1 MDIQPLSPKARL
13 VLAHPSPSIEAYE
26 GAVRSSKTITSL
38 LDWVRFVRTG
48 PAGALAMCGKT
59 ERTVINNLILPLQE
73 MLGPSRV
80 RINYGTGVVTICGRE
95 VHVYGANNEQARTKI
110 QGATLAGAYADEAS
124 TMPESFVQMLYS
136 RLSVPGAKLWLTAN
150 PEGPSHWLKTGWL
163 DRAKLWIDKHG
174 NVKVNNGPNVMDLHR
189 YTFVLEDNPALP
201 PEYVERIK
209 RSYVGLWRRRYIEAE
224 WVMAAGAIYDS
235 WDPAT
240 HVVPWVGLPRITR
253 YVGIG
258 VDYGTTNPTVAI
270 LLGLGADG
278 CWYAVDEWAH
288 VPATTGRKSTDA
300 ELSAGLRAW
309 ITQPH
314 TPGDAPDTLGRIY
327 VDPAAASF
335 REQLKRDGL
344 ATIPAAND
352 VVPGIQRVASLLAAG
367 RLKASD
373 RCRTLISE
381 FPGYVWDTKATD
393 KGEDKPVKLNDHA
406 LDGLR
411 YIVAATARYTIT

>member
-1 MDIQPLSPKARL
+1 M
-13 VLAHPSPSIEAYE
+13 
-26 GAVRSSKTITSL
+26 
-38 LDWVRFVRTG
+38 RFVRTG

-189 YTFVLEDNPALP
+189 YTFVLDDNPALP

-224 WVMAAGAIYDS
+224 WVMAAGAIYDM
-235 WDPAT
+235 WDPDR
-240 HVVPWVGLPRITR
+240 HVTPWGDLPPMRSL
-253 YVGIG
+253 YAVG
-258 VDYGTTNPTVAI
+258 VDHGTTNASVGI
-270 LLGLGADG
+270 LLGMSEDRKL
-278 CWYAVDEWAH
+278 YLVDEWRH
-288 VPATTGRKSTDA
+288 DPGRLNSGTQGQRLTVAEQAASFLEWYRGQHLPQETD
-300 ELSAGLRAW
+300 LRPRF
-309 ITQPH
+309 TV
-314 TPGDAPDTLGRIY
+314 
-327 VDPAAASF
+327 VDPAAAAF
-335 REQLKRDGL
+335 RHQLFHDGL
-344 ATIPAAND
+344 KNVRPADND
-352 VVPGIQRVASLLAAG
+352 VMKGIGLVASLLTSG
-367 RLKASD
+367 DLLVTD
-373 RCRTLISE
+373 RCKGFISE
-381 FPGYVWDTKATD
+381 IPGYSWDAKAASE
-393 KGEDKPVKLNDHA
+393 GVDKPVKVADHS
-406 LDGLR
+406 LD
-411 YIVAATARYTIT
+411 AARYAIATTETLWRPALRRADNRLE

>member
-1 MDIQPLSPKARL
+1 
-13 VLAHPSPSIEAYE
+13 
-26 GAVRSSKTITSL
+26 
-38 LDWVRFVRTG
+38 
-48 PAGALAMCGKT
+48 MCGKT

-189 YTFVLEDNPALP
+189 YTFVLDDNPALP

-224 WVMAAGAIYDS
+224 WVMAAGAIYDM

-240 HVVPWVGLPRITR
+240 HVVPWGDLPRITR
-253 YVGIG
+253 FIGIG

-278 CWYAVDEWAH
+278 TWYAVDEWAH
-288 VPATTGRKSTDA
+288 TPATAGRKATDA

-314 TPGDAPDTLGRIY
+314 TPGDAPDTLGRVY

-367 RLKASD
+367 RLKVSD
-373 RCRTLISE
+373 RCKTLIAE

-411 YIVAATARYTIT
+411 YAVAATARYTIT

>member
-1 MDIQPLSPKARL
+1 MTMARLSPKQRL
-13 VLAHPSPSIEAYE
+13 SIREATASVNIWN
-26 GAVRSSKTITSL
+26 GSIRSGKTIASL
-38 LDWVRFVRTG
+38 IAFLAWLPEAPPG
-48 PAGALAMCGKT
+48 PVAIIGKT
-59 ERTVINNLILPLQE
+59 RDTILRNILEVIRQIHPDAIS
-73 MLGPSRV
+73 PW
-80 RINYGTGVVTICGRE
+80 TKTATVVTIMGRE
-95 VHVYGANNEQARTKI
+95 VHLIGVNDARSEEKVR
-110 QGATLAGAYADEAS
+110 GLTLAGAYVDEVTLLQRAF
-124 TMPESFVQMLYS
+124 FVQLLG
-136 RLSVPGAKLWLTAN
+136 RLSVHGSRLFGTTN
-150 PEGPSHWLKTGWL
+150 PDSPQHWLKRDYL
-163 DRAKLWIDKHG
+163 DRAD
-174 NVKVNNGPNVMDLHR
+174 
-189 YTFVLEDNPALP
+189 VLGWNAWHFTMADNPGLTD
-201 PEYVERIK
+201 EYKAAKAAEFTGLFYQRFIL
-209 RSYVGLWRRRYIEAE
+209 GLWVAAE
-224 WVMAAGAIYDS
+224 GAIYDS

-240 HVVPWVGLPRITR
+240 HVVPWGDLPRITR
-253 YVGIG
+253 FIGIG
-258 VDYGTTNPTVAI
+258 IDYGTTNPTVAI

-288 VPATTGRKSTDA
+288 VPSTTGRKSTDA

-411 YIVAATARYTIT
+411 YAVAATARYTIT